1 MPRICPVCGAEAVR
15 EEGEAVVRCIGI
27 ECPAKLY
34 RSIIHFASKDA
45 MDIDGL
51 GEAIIGELIERK
63 LISNIAD
70 IYKLTIDDVASLK
83 KNGKKFA
90 QNLIN
95 AIEESKKR
103 DLYRVI
109 NSLGIRHVGVKL
121 AKTLA
126 RYFKDMDKLIVAT
139 YEELRMIDDVGEITA
154 DTIYE
159 FFRQEQ
165 TIDLINKLKQANV
178 NMKAEIQENED
189 GKFAGKTFV
198 LTGSLEHYSREEASE
213 IIEKMGGKTSS
224 SVSKK
229 TDYVLAGED
238 AGSKLKKAQEL
249 GITIISEE
257 EFITML

>member
-1 MPRICPVCGAEAVR
+1 MKKFKVG
-15 EEGEAVVRCIGI
+15 
-27 ECPAKLY
+27 
-34 RSIIHFASKDA
+34 
-45 MDIDGL
+45 
-51 GEAIIGELIERK
+51 IIGYGNLGKAVEKQIVSSEEFDL
-63 LISNIAD
+63 
-70 IYKLTIDDVASLK
+70 VAIFSRRE
-83 KNGKKFA
+83 
-90 QNLIN
+90 N
-95 AIEESKKR
+95 ANTK
-103 DLYRVI
+103 D
-109 NSLGIRHVGVKL
+109 
-121 AKTLA
+121 
-126 RYFKDMDKLIVAT
+126 FKDMDKLIVAT
-139 YEELRMIDDVGEITA
+139 YEELRMIEDVGEITA
-154 DTIYE
+154 NTIYE
-159 FFRQEQ
+159 FFRQDQ